1 MKIFK
6 LTNIRSTFLGIL
18 FLSALPLFA
27 QQNNSLYFMDQ
38 LPQSNQLN
46 PATQPF
52 FGFYLGLPGISSIE
66 VNGGN
71 SALGFHDV
79 IRFNSQLD
87 STVYFLNSQQA
98 QRDLLSR
105 FKKTNFV
112 YTDGRIDL
120 ITLGL
125 RINKNYYSF
134 NISERMEVRLNLPYD
149 LVKFMLRGNLDSMD
163 VNAPTQTF
171 DLSTLGIKATWYR
184 EYALG
189 FSREIDDKITFG
201 LRGKL
206 LFGKANITTQ
216 SSVTMANT
224 GYQSWE
230 PHSTIDVNSSI
241 PDLNVVTN
249 SKSEIDSLKF
259 KDVKDA
265 NSIRNIAMNKAN
277 MGVALDLGFIYKP
290 VHFFSIAASVVDLG
304 YINWK
309 NNLHHLSQDGSY
321 NMEGVILHRPDS
333 IKPLTALLDTLKSK
347 FAYNTTVDPYMTTLS
362 PKLYVGMQLR
372 VLNDVGLSVLTRMQ
386 IIEKSLQSQY
396 TFSLNFY
403 PGNVFLLT
411 LSYTIADNMY
421 DNFGAALSSKFGP
434 LQWYIMTDR
443 IPLYYA
449 KDVKGYY
456 VPEYAKNINLRFGVN
471 IVFGKKRHKRIFKDQ
486 PLVEIQ

>member
-6 LTNIRSTFLGIL
+6 LTNICSTLFGIL
-18 FLSALPLFA
+18 FLSAFPLFA

-52 FGFYLGLPGISSIE
+52 FGFYLGLPVISSIE
-66 VNGGN
+66 INGGN

-79 IRFNSQLD
+79 IRYNSQLD

-98 QRDLLSR
+98 QKDFLSR

-125 RINKNYYSF
+125 RVNRNYYSF
-134 NISERMEVRLNLPYD
+134 SISERMEARLNLPYD
-149 LVKFMLRGNLDSMD
+149 LVKFMAKGNLDSIGI
-163 VNAPTQTF
+163 NAPTQTI

-189 FSREIDDKITFG
+189 FSREINDKITFG

-206 LFGKANITTQ
+206 LFGKANITTK
-216 SSVTMANT
+216 SSVTAANT

-230 PHSTIDVNSSI
+230 PSSTIDINSSI
-241 PDLNVVTN
+241 PNLDVVTN
-249 SKSEIDSLKF
+249 SKLEIDSLKF

-265 NSIRNIAMNKAN
+265 NSIRNIVMNKAN
-277 MGVALDLGFIYKP
+277 MGVALDLGFIYKAA
-290 VHFFSIAASVVDLG
+290 HFFNIAASVVDLG

-309 NNLHHLSQDGSY
+309 NNLHSLSQDGSY
-321 NMEGVILHRPDS
+321 NMQGAIISRADTV
-333 IKPLTALLDTLKSK
+333 KPLTALLDTLKSK
-347 FAYNTTVDPYMTTLS
+347 FSYNTSTNPYMTTLS
-362 PKLYVGMQLR
+362 PKLYVGLQLR
-372 VLNDVGLSVLTRMQ
+372 VLNDLGLSVLTRMQ

-434 LQWYIMTDR
+434 LQWYIMTER

-449 KDVKGYY
+449 KEARGYY
-456 VPEYAKNINLRFGVN
+456 IPEYAKNVNLHVGVN
-471 IVFGKKRHKRIFKDQ
+471 IVFGKIRHKRNFKDQ